1 MIFRLLMYSR
11 RCFLTTPHIFF
22 VVYYQLLRVVRILPC
37 SCRLCWSKLH
47 TMLATGSFRIV
58 QLKRNLVL
66 VKPFPA
72 LLPKQWLCNAYSM
85 WIWVVPQPP
94 LFITTLGLLRGL
106 GSTICLLCVFSPQH
120 MGRNQPAQLATLA
133 VFRVPSLTRPLS
145 KCETDIQVEIH
156 FDLQF
161 SLL

>member
-1 MIFRLLMYSR
+1 MMFRLLMYSR
-11 RCFLTTPHIFF
+11 RLSLTIPHIFF
-22 VVYYQLLRVVRILPC
+22 DVYYQLLRVVRILPC

-72 LLPKQWLCNAYSM
+72 LLPKQWFCNASSM
-85 WIWVVPQPP
+85 WIWVIPQPP
-94 LFITTLGLLRGL
+94 LFITTLGLLGGL
-106 GSTICLLCVFSPQH
+106 GSTICLLCIFSPEH
-120 MGRNQPAQLATLA
+120 MGRDQPAQLVTLA
-133 VFRVPSLTRPLS
+133 IFRVPSLTRPLS